1 MNFSG
6 RHFDEMIILQAVR
19 WYCAYS
25 LSYRDIEELMEERG
39 VDVDH
44 STVQRW
50 VVRYAPELEEQF
62 RQKKRLTGGSWRMD
76 ETYIKVKGEW
86 KYYYRAV
93 DKDGNTLD
101 FLLCEKRD
109 KKAAIAFFCKTIG
122 SSGFPG
128 KVNMDKS
135 GSNYYALVWL
145 NCVLIMMGLWPLV
158 MFIRQ
163 NKYLNNRIEQDHRG
177 IKRIVDP
184 MMGFKNFED
193 AQATL
198 SGIELHRMLRKGQCA
213 NDKEMPA
220 WQQWYELAA

>member
-1 MNFSG
+1 MDFSG
-6 RHFDEMIILQAVR
+6 CHFDGMLILQAVR
-19 WYCAYS
+19 WYCAYA

-39 VDVDH
+39 VEVDH

-50 VVRYAPELEEQF
+50 VVRFAPELEERF
-62 RQKKRLTGGSWRMD
+62 RKKKRPTGISWRMD

-101 FLLCEKRD
+101 FLLCDKRD
-109 KKAAIAFFCKTIG
+109 KKAAIHFFRKTIG

-135 GSNYYALVWL
+135 GSNYYAVVWL
-145 NCVLIMMGLWPLV
+145 NTLLIILGLWPLV
-158 MFIRQ
+158 MVIRQ

-184 MMGFKNFED
+184 MMGFKNFEA

-213 NDKEMPA
+213 NDEKMPA